1 MRLLPNQLYSL
12 ELEDFCNMI
21 CAFEL
26 NQRRTFDQDMIKLAW
41 QTSFLMNSS
50 GRYKKN
56 IKPKDLYQSVFIK
69 DENNDSQMATK
80 SKEELRKE
88 LKERFGIE

>member
-1 MRLLPNQLYSL
+1 MAVDICIHSYKNNSSTGTDSL
-12 ELEDFCNMI
+12 KYFL
-21 CAFEL
+21 
-26 NQRRTFDQDMIKLAW
+26 
-41 QTSFLMNSS
+41 TSFLMNSS

>member
-1 MRLLPNQLYSL
+1 
-12 ELEDFCNMI
+12 
-21 CAFEL
+21 
-26 NQRRTFDQDMIKLAW
+26 
-41 QTSFLMNSS
+41 MNSS

-69 DENNDSQMATK
+69 DENNDSQIATK

>member
-1 MRLLPNQLYSL
+1 
-12 ELEDFCNMI
+12 MI

-56 IKPKDLYQSVFIK
+56 IKSKDLYQSVFIK